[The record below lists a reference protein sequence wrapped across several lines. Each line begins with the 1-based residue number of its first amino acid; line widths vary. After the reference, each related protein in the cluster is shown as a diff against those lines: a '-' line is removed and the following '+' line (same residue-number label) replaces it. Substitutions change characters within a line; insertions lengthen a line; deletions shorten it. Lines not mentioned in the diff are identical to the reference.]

1 MNKTEN
7 DYITVW
13 DPIRNKI
20 ILITKEDCK
29 KIQKTFNE
37 LETECPNFEAKA
49 KEQ

>member
-1 MNKTEN
+1 MDKIEN

-13 DPIRNKI
+13 DPIRNRT

-29 KIQKTFNE
+29 RFQEINKG
-37 LETECPNFEAKA
+37 LETECPNFEAKT